1 MPTPIDV
8 RFADRRVESLTRSI
22 AAAVAERGGR
32 AHLVGG
38 AVRDAALGRPVDEVD
53 VECFGLPVDVLHDV
67 VAAIVPVTLV
77 GASFGVLKARG
88 VPIDVSVPRTE
99 RKTGHGHRGFTV
111 DADPFLD
118 PTVAAARRDFT
129 INAVA
134 YDLLEGRVVDPY
146 DGLGDLRRGILRHTS
161 EQFAED
167 PLRVLRGMQF
177 IARFGLTADPATI
190 ARCRTIEPEGL
201 AAERIFEEWRKLL
214 LLGNR
219 IGAGLEFLRA
229 TGWIQ
234 HVPELA
240 ALVDCP
246 QDPTWHPEG
255 DVFVHTGHVLDQFAR
270 RRTGDDDEDL
280 VVGFACLCH
289 DLGKPATTVFE
300 DGRWRS
306 PGHEQAG
313 ISPTRTLLGRMTN
326 QRDLIEDVV
335 VLVAEHLK
343 PDQLFQQ
350 GAGPA
355 AVRRLAARVGR
366 VDRLLRVARA
376 DRDGRPPLAT
386 DDFPAA
392 TWLLETAAALDVLDA
407 PPEPILLGRHLIAE
421 GLEPG
426 PTFRPLLD
434 ACYEAQLDG
443 RISTL
448 DDGLEL
454 VRALLGRT
462 TPTTSPDG
470 RSSI

>member
-1 MPTPIDV
+1 MPAPFEV
-8 RFADRRVESLTRSI
+8 RFADRRVESLTR
-22 AAAVAERGGR
+22 AVCAAVAARGGR

-38 AVRDAALGRPVDEVD
+38 AVRDAALGREVDEVD
-53 VECFGLPVDVLHDV
+53 LECFGIPVDELHAL
-67 VAAIVPVTLV
+67 VADIVPVTLV

-118 PTVAAARRDFT
+118 PAVAAARRDFT

-134 YDLLEGRVVDPY
+134 YDLIDDRIVDPH

-161 EQFAED
+161 GQFAED

-177 IARFGLTADPATI
+177 IARFDLTPDPATI
-190 ARCRTIEPEGL
+190 ALCRSIDPEGL
-201 AAERIFEEWRKLL
+201 AAERIFDEWRKLL
-214 LLGNR
+214 LRGTR

-229 TGWIQ
+229 TDWIR
-234 HVPELA
+234 HTPELA

-246 QDPTWHPEG
+246 QDPSWHPEG
-255 DVFVHTGHVLDQFAR
+255 DVFVHTGHVLDQFALR
-270 RRTGDDDEDL
+270 RIGDDEEDL
-280 VVGFACLCH
+280 VVGLACLCH
-289 DLGKPATTVFE
+289 DLGKPATTRFE
-300 DGRWRS
+300 EGRWRS

-313 ISPTRTLLGRMTN
+313 VEPTRSLLGRMTN
-326 QRDLIEDVV
+326 RRDLVEDVV

-343 PDQLFQQ
+343 PDQLFQA

-376 DRDGRPPLAT
+376 DRDGRPPLPT

-392 TWLLETAAALDVLDA
+392 TWLVETAAALDVLDA
-407 PPEPILLGRHLIAE
+407 PPAPIVLGRHLLAE
-421 GLEPG
+421 GLEAG
-426 PTFRPLLD
+426 PSFRPLLD

-443 RISTL
+443 RITCL
-448 DDGLEL
+448 EDGLAL
-454 VRALLGRT
+454 VRDLVGRT
-462 TPTTSPDG
+462 TSTTSPDG